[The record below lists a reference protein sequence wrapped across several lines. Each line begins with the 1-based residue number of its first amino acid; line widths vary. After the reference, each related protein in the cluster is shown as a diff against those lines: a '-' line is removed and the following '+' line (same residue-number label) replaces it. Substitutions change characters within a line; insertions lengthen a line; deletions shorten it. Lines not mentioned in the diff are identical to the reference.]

1 MIAEL
6 HGKDRIMS
14 AYGWSGMD
22 LGHGFHATK
31 QGERCTLREP
41 ARRAVLDRLLA
52 LNQQRYEEKVRA
64 GLHQQK
70 AKRVRRAPHATSGGS
85 PTQGELI
92 SSPQGDLF
100 E

>member
-14 AYGWSGMD
+14 AYGWSDMD

-52 LNQQRYEEKVRA
+52 LKHQSYGEEAKARFHNKGAKTGKAQTPRV
-64 GLHQQK
+64 GLGDGH
-70 AKRVRRAPHATSGGS
+70 GELFS
-85 PTQGELI
+85 PTT
-92 SSPQGDLF
+92 
-100 E
+100 